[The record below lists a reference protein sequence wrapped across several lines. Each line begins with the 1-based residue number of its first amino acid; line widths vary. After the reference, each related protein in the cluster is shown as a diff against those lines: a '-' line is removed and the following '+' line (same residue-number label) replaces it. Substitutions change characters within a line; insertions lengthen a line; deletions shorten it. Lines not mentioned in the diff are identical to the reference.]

1 MFCLLF
7 LDIRFSALPLSK
19 LVVLISEKLEECH
32 KKQWPAESINTKI
45 KLLSKRKSHLDI
57 PSPSKSIDLF
67 EDEHEDRMWRWEIVT
82 LDLLPSTILPK
93 VRKARSARRKISS
106 HYAATNK
113 LIKSVQDA
121 ESLILDTKLPQLDT
135 VLAKI
140 SRDEEKVLKYERETE
155 KQRIALQ
162 AKKRKEQE
170 LESKRRE
177 KELLAE
183 EKLHKKQEAEQ
194 KKLDQEKEKQ
204 EILQAREEAKRKKIG
219 ERENRD
225 NRKKQEEEQKIER
238 LNKQKAMMMSFL
250 AAPQKQKSK
259 PAVESNKDAKTSDQA
274 TESSDTSVASDSFD
288 LHKFR
293 SKIDSLGSHGPKAS
307 LFKRLSSD
315 ATKSRKR
322 RTCQVPLS
330 IYVTVMPEN
339 ANAFDAQPFAEQRI
353 VHFPNKYSFLSFHE
367 DCRPA
372 YHGTWSKKSSIVTG
386 RNPFGKD
393 TTHLDYEHDSEG
405 EWEEG
410 DDDMGED
417 IEDDTK
423 NQEEE
428 EEEGDVKVYDYDD
441 GFCVA
446 DDQYMDIDDDVDEE
460 TKVLYKK
467 KLQNGGG
474 DPAVVANRVCI
485 IAPAPGGVPLG
496 ESNLPNANLIQGFD
510 KQVGFDLLSSY
521 RGKQLLNENIW
532 LDAFPPAMVDEV
544 EVPADSAAQPGDTS
558 ANKDEYAVEEM
569 RSLAIFAH
577 HNALNSKEKLIEELR
592 NAHPDI
598 FVSRAKAIRKLDS
611 IAVKQKHPS
620 APGVYWEVK
629 TEVLEELAL
638 KDVLV
643 SCVVVRVFEE
653 ARLSSF

>member
-1 MFCLLF
+1 
-7 LDIRFSALPLSK
+7 LSK
-19 LVVLISEKLEECH
+19 LVIKISEKLEECH
-32 KKQWPAESINTKI
+32 KKQWPVESINTKI

-67 EDEHEDRMWRWEIVT
+67 EDEHEDRMWRWEIVM
-82 LDLLPSTILPK
+82 LDLLPSSVLPK
-93 VRKARSARRKISS
+93 VRKARSARRKVSS
-106 HYAATNK
+106 HYTATNK

-121 ESLILDTKLPQLDT
+121 ELFILDTKLPQLDT

-155 KQRIALQ
+155 KQRITLQ

-194 KKLDQEKEKQ
+194 KKLDKEKEKQ
-204 EILQAREEAKRKKIG
+204 EVLQARDEAKRKKIG
-219 ERENRD
+219 ERENRE
-225 NRKKQEEEQKIER
+225 NQKKQKQQEEEQKIER

-274 TESSDTSVASDSFD
+274 TESSDISVSSDSFD
-288 LHKFR
+288 LDKFR
-293 SKIDSLGSHGPKAS
+293 SKIDSLDSHGPKAS

-353 VHFPNKYSFLSFHE
+353 VHFPNKYSFRSFHE

-393 TTHLDYEHDSEG
+393 TTYLDYEYDSEG

-446 DDQYMDIDDDVDEE
+446 DDQYLDTDDDVDEE

-467 KLQNGGG
+467 KLQSGGG
-474 DPAVVANRVCI
+474 DPAIVANRVCI
-485 IAPAPGGVPLG
+485 LAPAPGGVPLG
-496 ESNLPNANLIQGFD
+496 ESNLANANLIQGFD
-510 KQVGFDLLSSY
+510 KQVGFNLLSSY

-544 EVPADSAAQPGDTS
+544 EVPADAAAQPGDTS

-643 SCVVVRVFEE
+643 SCVIVRVFEE
-653 ARLSSF
+653 ARFSPC